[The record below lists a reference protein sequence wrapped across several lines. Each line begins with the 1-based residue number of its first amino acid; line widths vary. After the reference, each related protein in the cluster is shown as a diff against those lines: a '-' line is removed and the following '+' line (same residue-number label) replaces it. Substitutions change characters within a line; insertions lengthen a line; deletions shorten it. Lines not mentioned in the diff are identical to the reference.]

1 MKVVVLGGGP
11 TGLAAAWDLAR
22 AGIGVEVL
30 EKEHVVGGMS
40 SSFERAGCIL
50 DYGTHGFHR
59 SNLENQEIVDRMVEL
74 MGDDFIRLTRKAA
87 IHFQG
92 KYFDYPL
99 RAKDIFFGLNPFVA
113 FVCFVDFIATRV
125 RRRAHIGGSEGNF
138 EDWVVNRFGRRLYDI
153 YFGPYTQKVWGIPP
167 SRLTLSWAAQRIP
180 SLSLWA
186 VLKKALLG
194 QGQRDE
200 SDEHSHSP
208 YRDIF
213 FYTERGARLMWE
225 KLADRVRELGGVVRL
240 DTEVTGIDCDRDM
253 VRSVNVRAGGS
264 PSKVYCDWLIST
276 IPITKMAGMLKPA
289 PSIEFLQK
297 VRTLKY
303 RAMVVMYIIVRKN
316 QVSPYQ
322 WVYYSSD
329 DIFFNRYSEFKNLT
343 PKLMP
348 QGKTVLCLETTCF
361 EGDEVWNAPEEK
373 VYTECMRGLER
384 LGLVRKSEV
393 EDHFLVKL
401 PYAYPIADLE
411 YERHFPDVLE
421 YLRGYSNMLSVG
433 RQGSFAY
440 LNMDQ
445 SMEEGFR
452 AAAMVIKSERGP
464 SQGRPSGTNE
474 AGGGA
479 TEEESAGVEAP
490 GAGRE
495 STEPGGDQ
503 GGS

>member
-11 TGLAAAWDLAR
+11 TGLAAAWDLAQ

-59 SNLENQEIVDRMVEL
+59 SNVENQAIVDRMVEL
-74 MGDDFIRLTRKAA
+74 MGDDFIRLRRKAA

-92 KYFDYPL
+92 RYFDYPL
-99 RAKDIFFGLNPFVA
+99 RAKDIFFGLNPAVA
-113 FVCFVDFIATRV
+113 FVCFVDFLSTRL
-125 RRRAHIGGSEGNF
+125 RRRAHMGGSESNF

-167 SRLTLSWAAQRIP
+167 SQLTLSWAAQRIP

-194 QGQRDE
+194 KGQRDE

-208 YRDIF
+208 YRDVF
-213 FYTERGARLMWE
+213 FYTERGAQLMWE
-225 KLADRVRELGGVVRL
+225 KVAARVRELGGAVRL
-240 DTEVTGIDCDRDM
+240 DTKVTGIDCDRDM
-253 VRSVNVRAGGS
+253 VRSVNVKVGGS

-276 IPITKMAGMLKPA
+276 LPITKVAGMLKPD
-289 PSIEFLQK
+289 PSLEFLKK

-303 RAMVVMYIIVRKN
+303 RAMVVMYIIVRKD

-329 DIFFNRYSEFKNLT
+329 DIFFNRLSEFKNLT

-361 EGDEVWNAPEEK
+361 EGDDVWNAPEER
-373 VYTECMRGLER
+373 VYNECLRGLQR
-384 LGLVRKSEV
+384 LGLVSKGEV

-401 PYAYPIADLE
+401 PFAYPIADLE
-411 YERHFPDVLE
+411 YERNFPDIVE
-421 YLRGYSNMLSVG
+421 YLSGYSNLLSVG

-445 SMEEGFR
+445 SMEEGFS
-452 AAAMVIKSERGP
+452 AAATVIKRVHEP
-464 SQGRPSGTNE
+464 SQAPPPDARGE
-474 AGGGA
+474 GGGP
-479 TEEESAGVEAP
+479 TGEEAP
-490 GAGRE
+490 VAGAKRANAD
-495 STEPGGDQ
+495 PGVDR
-503 GGS
+503 GGV